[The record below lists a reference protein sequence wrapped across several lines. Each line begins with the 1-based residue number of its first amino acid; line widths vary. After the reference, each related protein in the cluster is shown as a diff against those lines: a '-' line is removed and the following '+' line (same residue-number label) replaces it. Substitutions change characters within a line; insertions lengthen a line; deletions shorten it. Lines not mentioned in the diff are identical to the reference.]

1 MEEESFSPRL
11 MTIGQ
16 LASYYF
22 PYEEDIVIKLLMF
35 RKVCIDEGVFR
46 YLSYKPKELLKAK
59 TLIQQRYVWVVVR
72 HLGWPP
78 FMDINK
84 LSKLRKLAKLI

>member
-1 MEEESFSPRL
+1 MEEEKFSPRL

-22 PYEEDIVIKLLMF
+22 PYEVSISTKLMMLEQLLL
-35 RKVCIDEGVFR
+35 DEGVFR
-46 YLSYKPKELLKAK
+46 YLSYKSKELKNPK
-59 TLIQQRYVWVVVR
+59 TVIEQRYVWVVVR

-78 FMDINK
+78 YNVIK
-84 LSKLRKLAKLI
+84 

>member
-1 MEEESFSPRL
+1 MEEEKFSPRL

-22 PYEEDIVIKLLMF
+22 PHVESISTKLMMF
-35 RKVCIDEGVFR
+35 ERLLLDEGVFR
-46 YLSYKPKELLKAK
+46 YLSYKPKELHNPK
-59 TLIQQRYVWVVVR
+59 TLILQRYVWVVVR

-78 FMDINK
+78 YMS
-84 LSKLRKLAKLI
+84 L

>member
-1 MEEESFSPRL
+1 MEEEKFSPRL

-22 PYEEDIVIKLLMF
+22 PYEVSTSTKLMMLEQLLL
-35 RKVCIDEGVFR
+35 DEGVFR
-46 YLSYKPKELLKAK
+46 YLSYKPKELKNPK
-59 TLIQQRYVWVVVR
+59 TVIQQRYVWVVVR

-78 FMDINK
+78 YMKIN
-84 LSKLRKLAKLI
+84 